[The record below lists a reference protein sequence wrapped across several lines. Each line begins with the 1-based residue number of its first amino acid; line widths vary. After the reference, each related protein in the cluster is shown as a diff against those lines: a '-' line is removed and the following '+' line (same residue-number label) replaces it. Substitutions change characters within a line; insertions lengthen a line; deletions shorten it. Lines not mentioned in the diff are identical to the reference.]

1 MGGLNLAEIDA
12 VTIDGFGTMLG
23 LDDPVPK
30 LSVLLPGYERAE
42 IELAFRVEADYYGA
56 HSHLARDAETLAELR
71 AGCTTAF
78 NEALGSDLT
87 SEEYNAVFTFHVLPG
102 VPAALRRLRARGL
115 ALAVVANWDFG
126 LHEHLASHG
135 LARWFD
141 TVVVSGEVGVRKPD
155 PAPFRLA
162 LERLGVLPER
172 AVHVGDHPP
181 HDEKGARA
189 AGMRFEPAPLA
200 EAVTRWR

>member
-1 MGGLNLAEIDA
+1 MGGLKLAEIDA

-30 LSVLLPGYERAE
+30 LHRLLPEYERTE
-42 IELAFRVEADYYGA
+42 IERAFHAEADYYGA
-56 HSHLARDAETLAELR
+56 HSHLARDAKTLAELR

-78 NEALGSDLT
+78 NEALGSSLT
-87 SEEYNAVFTFHVLPG
+87 SDEYNGVFAFHVLPG
-102 VPAALRRLRARGL
+102 VPAALRTLRARGL

-126 LHEHLASHG
+126 LHEHLESHG
-135 LARWFD
+135 LTRWFD
-141 TVVVSGEVGVRKPD
+141 TVVVSGEIGVRKPD

-181 HDEKGARA
+181 HDEEGARA
-189 AGMRFEPAPLA
+189 AGMRFEPTPLA
-200 EAVTRWR
+200 EAVARWR